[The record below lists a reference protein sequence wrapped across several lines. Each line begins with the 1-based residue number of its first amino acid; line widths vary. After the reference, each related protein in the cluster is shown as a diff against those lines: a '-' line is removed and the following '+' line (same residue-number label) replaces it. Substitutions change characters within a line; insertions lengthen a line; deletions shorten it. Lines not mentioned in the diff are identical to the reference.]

1 MSNEELV
8 TVTYRL
14 PKKVVDAIRERAE
27 EEDRSMNNM
36 VKIILIKCFAL

>member
-14 PKKVVDAIRERAE
+14 PKSVVDAIRKRAA

-36 VKIILIKCFAL
+36 VKIVLTELLDK

>member
-1 MSNEELV
+1 MSSDELV

-14 PKKVVDAIRERAE
+14 PKSVVDAIRKRAA

-36 VKIILIKCFAL
+36 VKIVLSELLNK